1 MQALH
6 INGNDLTLEAVRE
19 VAQPDVRRPVLL
31 DPDAREAVNRARAVV
46 DTLVANNR
54 ISYAITTGVG
64 KLSDVHIVGDQVR
77 ELQINLVRS
86 HAVGVGEPLSIPDTR
101 AMMLLRANS
110 LAKGNSGIRGI
121 SIDTICEMLNRG
133 VTPMVPSQGSVGA
146 SGDLAPL
153 AHLALALI
161 GEGECLDEKGG
172 RIPSA
177 EALKR
182 AQIKPLVLEAKEAVS
197 LINGTQAMLAIGIL
211 MVLAAETLVDTA
223 DVIGAMACDAL
234 KGTNVAFD
242 ERIQKARPH
251 AGQIRTAANLRRLLE
266 QSQIRDSHR
275 DCGRVQDAYSLRC
288 IPQVHGAVRDTL
300 AHCRSVFETET
311 NSAVDNPLVF
321 VKNPKAMDGEGD
333 VLSGGNFHGEPLAF
347 ALDFLAIALSALAGI
362 SERRLER
369 MVNPALSEGLPPF
382 LAPGAG
388 MNSGFMMPQVTAAA
402 LVSENK
408 VLSHP
413 ASVDS
418 ITTSG
423 NKEDFVSMGMTA
435 ASKLK
440 RVVENTRNTLAIEAM
455 AAAQAID
462 FLAPLKTSK
471 PLQQAHAAIRA
482 VCATMEKDRVMY
494 RGFRTHCEFDCER
507 QAGRRSAL
515 NILTKICPLE
525 ICHHDHEL
533 AEGKG
538 PATRFSPTPRCL
550 MRSRRERIAVYSHP
564 LSALDSPRFNASP
577 PRGAPELSAFSP

>member
-1 MQALH
+1 LKALH

-19 VAQPDVRRPVLL
+19 VAQSGARRSVLL

-46 DTLVANNR
+46 DALVANKQ

-64 KLSDVHIVGDQVR
+64 KLSDVHIAGDQLR
-77 ELQINLVRS
+77 ELQVNLVRS
-86 HAVGVGEPLSIPDTR
+86 HAVGVGEPLSIADTR

-110 LAKGNSGIRGI
+110 LAKGNSGVRAIT
-121 SIDTICEMLNRG
+121 IDTICEMLNRG
-133 VTPMVPSQGSVGA
+133 VTPRVPSQGSVGA

-153 AHLALALI
+153 AHLALAMI
-161 GEGECLDEKGG
+161 GEGECFDEKGE
-172 RIPSA
+172 RIASA
-177 EALKR
+177 EALKH
-182 AQIKPLVLEAKEAVS
+182 AQIKPLVLGAKEAVS
-197 LINGTQAMLAIGIL
+197 LINGTQAMLAIGAL
-211 MVLAAETLVDTA
+211 MLLEAETLVDTA

-242 ERIQKARPH
+242 ERIQRARPH
-251 AGQIRTAANLRRLLE
+251 PGQIRTAANLRRLLE
-266 QSQIRDSHR
+266 QSEIRDSHR
-275 DCGRVQDAYSLRC
+275 DCGRVQDSYSLRC

-300 AHCRSVFETET
+300 AHCRTVFETEA

-321 VKNPKAMDGEGD
+321 VKNPKAVDGDGEGD
-333 VLSGGNFHGEPLAF
+333 VISGGNFHGEPLAF

-388 MNSGFMMPQVTAAA
+388 MNSGFMMAQVTAAA

-408 VLSHP
+408 VLAHP

-423 NKEDFVSMGMTA
+423 NKEDYVSMGMIA
-435 ASKLK
+435 ANKLK
-440 RVVENTRNTLAIEAM
+440 KVVENTLNTLAIEAM

-482 VCATMEKDRVMY
+482 VCATMDRDRVMY
-494 RGFRTHCEFDCER
+494 QDF
-507 QAGRRSAL
+507 A
-515 NILTKICPLE
+515 
-525 ICHHDHEL
+525 
-533 AEGKG
+533 
-538 PATRFSPTPRCL
+538 
-550 MRSRRERIAVYSHP
+550 RIAE
-564 LSALDSPRFNASP
+564 LIASGKVAEVV
-577 PRGAPELSAFSP
+577 R

>member
-1 MQALH
+1 MAELGSEQPITNDPQLGTENRELGTALKALH

-19 VAQPDVRRPVLL
+19 VAAEKRPVLL

-46 DTLVANNR
+46 DALVANNK

-64 KLSDVHIVGDQVR
+64 KLSDVHIVGDQIR
-77 ELQINLVRS
+77 ELQVNLVRS
-86 HAVGVGEPLSIPDTR
+86 HAVGVGEPLALSDTR

-110 LAKGNSGIRGI
+110 LSKGNSGVRAIV
-121 SIDTICEMLNRG
+121 IDTLCEMLNRG

-161 GEGECLDEKGG
+161 GEGECIHEAVKGV

-177 EALKR
+177 EAMKR

-197 LINGTQAMLAIGIL
+197 LINGTQAMLAIGTL
-211 MVLAAETLVDTA
+211 MLLDAETLVDTA

-242 ERIQKARPH
+242 ARIQTARPH
-251 AGQIRTAANLRRLLE
+251 AGQIKTAANLRRLLE
-266 QSQIRDSHR
+266 PSEIRQSHS

-300 AHCRSVFETET
+300 AHCRGVFETEM

-333 VLSGGNFHGEPLAF
+333 VLSGGNFHGQPLAF

-408 VLSHP
+408 VLAHP

-435 ASKLK
+435 ANKLK

-471 PLQQAHAAIRA
+471 LLQQAHAEIRA

-494 RGFRTHCEFDCER
+494 QDFV
-507 QAGRRSAL
+507 
-515 NILTKICPLE
+515 
-525 ICHHDHEL
+525 
-533 AEGKG
+533 
-538 PATRFSPTPRCL
+538 
-550 MRSRRERIAVYSHP
+550 RIAE
-564 LSALDSPRFNASP
+564 LIASGKVAEVV
-577 PRGAPELSAFSP
+577 R